1 MEVLSFITSNAEV
14 IDLFKEFI
22 HSYDKLLLQKED
34 NDTSY
39 FSKNGDNRLE
49 IYYHYQ
55 LNDVSEEF
63 SYNYTKEDVDK
74 IRSYFADKE
83 LFIFDLSF
91 RDENFLREMI
101 DDFQQYLHLH
111 EKKHLI
117 SDVLL
122 SHPFTGIIQL
132 LNNNKAAHWAAYVLL

>member
-1 MEVLSFITSNAEV
+1 MEVLSFITSKAEV

-39 FSKNGDNRLE
+39 FSKKGGNHLE

-63 SYNYTKEDVDK
+63 SYNYTKEDIDK
-74 IRSYFADKE
+74 IRSYFTDKE

-91 RDENFLREMI
+91 RDENFLREMM

-111 EKKHLI
+111 DKKHLI
-117 SDVLL
+117 SDVVL

-132 LNNNKAAHWAAYVLL
+132 LNNNKAAQ

>member
-39 FSKNGDNRLE
+39 FSKKGDNRLE

-63 SYNYTKEDVDK
+63 SYNYTKEDIDK
-74 IRSYFADKE
+74 IRSFFTDKE

-91 RDENFLREMI
+91 RDENFLRDMI
-101 DDFQQYLHLH
+101 GDFQQYLHLH

-122 SHPFTGIIQL
+122 SHPFNGIIRL
-132 LNNNKAAHWAAYVLL
+132 SKNNKAAH